1 MKSLFD
7 SDIGLVGRVLD
18 MQLQR
23 QNVVASNMANVKT
36 PGYKARKVMFEDEL
50 QKALGLDNKG
60 RLSRT
65 DQQHMP
71 SVFDPNG
78 FSAEWKKA
86 FKPRIVHGEDR
97 VDLDKEMATMAK
109 TNLHYSALTTI
120 MRSKFEGLKQVIQE
134 GQK

>member
-7 SDIGLVGRVLD
+7 SDIGLVGKVLD

-23 QNVVASNMANVKT
+23 QNVVTSNLANVKT

-50 QKALGLDNKG
+50 QKALGLNATG
-60 RLSRT
+60 RMTRT
-65 DQQHMP
+65 DEKHIP
-71 SVFDPNG
+71 TVFDPKD
-78 FSAEWKKA
+78 FKADWDLA
-86 FKPRIVHGEDR
+86 FKPRVIHGEDR

-109 TNLHYSALTTI
+109 TNLQYSALTTI
-120 MRSKFEGLKQVIQE
+120 VRSKFEGLKTIIQE